1 MKDKIVMVTGATAG
15 IGKVTA
21 RELARQGAEVIVV
34 GRSREKCETITNDIR
49 TTTGNPNV
57 TFRVADLSSQSDI
70 RRLAADVQAQYQ
82 RLDVLVNNAGAV
94 LTKRSES
101 ADGIEMTFAL
111 NHLNYFLLTHL
122 LLPAL
127 HAAPSARIVN
137 VASDAHMGGNLNF
150 DDLEYKQRRYNAFAA
165 YAQSKLAN
173 IMFTYELAHRLQG
186 TTITANALHPG
197 FVSTRFGAN
206 NGGIFTFIP
215 LLARIIG
222 VNEDKG
228 AETSIYLASSPDV
241 EGVSGA
247 YYSEG
252 RLSKSKQI
260 SYDRAAQQRLW
271 EISAQ
276 MTGIEAESRT
286 QKAEPTTATT

>member
-1 MKDKIVMVTGATAG
+1 MEDRMKDKLVMVTGATAG

-21 RELARQGAEVIVV
+21 RELARKGATVIVV
-34 GRSREKCETITNDIR
+34 GRSREKCETITNEIR
-49 TTTGNPNV
+49 TATGNPNV
-57 TFRVADLSSQSDI
+57 SFMVADLSSQAEI
-70 RRLAADVQAQYQ
+70 RRLATEFYAHHDH
-82 RLDVLVNNAGAV
+82 LDVLVNNAGAV
-94 LTKRSES
+94 NTKRLES
-101 ADGIEMTFAL
+101 PDGIELTFAV

-127 HAAPSARIVN
+127 KAAPTARIVN
-137 VASDAHMGGNLNF
+137 VASDAHAAGALNF
-150 DDLEYKQRRYNAFAA
+150 DDLEYKQRRYNAFSA

-173 IMFTYELAHRLQG
+173 IMFTYELARRLTG
-186 TTITANALHPG
+186 GTITANALHPG

-228 AETSIYLASSPDV
+228 AETSIYLASSAEV

-247 YYSEG
+247 YFSEG
-252 RLSKSKQI
+252 RLSKSKKA
-260 SYDRAAQQRLW
+260 SYDTIAQQRLW
-271 EISAQ
+271 QISEQ
-276 MTGIEAESRT
+276 MTEI
-286 QKAEPTTATT
+286 

>member
-1 MKDKIVMVTGATAG
+1 MKDKLVMVTGATAG

-21 RELARQGAEVIVV
+21 RELARKGATVIVV
-34 GRSREKCETITNDIR
+34 GRSREKCETITNEIR

-57 TFRVADLSSQSDI
+57 SYMVADLSSQGEI
-70 RRLAADVQAQYQ
+70 RRLATEFYA
-82 RLDVLVNNAGAV
+82 RHNHLDVLVNNAGAV
-94 LTKRSES
+94 NTKRLES
-101 ADGIEMTFAL
+101 PDGIELTFAV

-127 HAAPSARIVN
+127 KAAPTARIVN
-137 VASDAHMGGNLNF
+137 VASDAHAAGALNF
-150 DDLEYKQRRYNAFAA
+150 DDLEYKQRRYNAFSA

-173 IMFTYELAHRLQG
+173 IMFTYELARRLTG
-186 TTITANALHPG
+186 STITSNALHPG

-215 LLARIIG
+215 LLARLIG
-222 VNEDKG
+222 VNEDRG

-252 RLSKSKQI
+252 RLSKSKQV
-260 SYDRAAQQRLW
+260 SYDTAAQQRLW
-271 EISAQ
+271 QISEQ
-276 MTGIEAESRT
+276 MTGILET
-286 QKAEPTTATT
+286 MQV

>member
-1 MKDKIVMVTGATAG
+1 MKDKLVMVTGATAG

-21 RELARQGAEVIVV
+21 RELARKGATVIVV
-34 GRSREKCETITNDIR
+34 GRSREKCETIINDIR

-57 TFRVADLSSQSDI
+57 SFMVADLASQAEI
-70 RRLAADVQAQYQ
+70 RRLATEFYAQHDH
-82 RLDVLVNNAGAV
+82 LDVLVNNAGAV
-94 LTKRSES
+94 NTKRMES
-101 ADGIEMTFAL
+101 PNGIELTFAV

-127 HAAPSARIVN
+127 KAAPTARIVN
-137 VASDAHMGGNLNF
+137 VASDAHMGGALDFN
-150 DDLEYKQRRYNAFAA
+150 DLEYKQRRYNAFSA

-173 IMFTYELAHRLQG
+173 IMFTYELARRLTG
-186 TTITANALHPG
+186 STVTANALHPG

-215 LLARIIG
+215 LLARLIG

-241 EGVSGA
+241 DGVSGA

-252 RLSKSKQI
+252 RLSKSKQV
-260 SYDRAAQQRLW
+260 SYDTAAQQRLW
-271 EISAQ
+271 QISEQ
-276 MTGIEAESRT
+276 MTGIL
-286 QKAEPTTATT
+286 EPIAVP